1 MSSTALREAAT
12 GKASNP
18 IANFQNVLER
28 YKPQLALALPKHLN
42 ADRMAR
48 LAVTAFSTTPKL
60 QQCTPL
66 SIIGSI
72 MTASQMG
79 LEIGVGGQGFLV
91 PYGQTCTFVPGWKGL
106 TDLVSRTGRATV
118 WTGAVFEGD
127 DFDFALGDS
136 PFVKHKPGDEDD
148 PAKLT
153 HVYAIGRV
161 NGSDFPIIEVWRIGK
176 VWKHRNKYN
185 KVGERHYSFRDQEMY
200 ARKVPLLQ
208 VLKYLPAS
216 VELTNAI
223 TVANAAE
230 TGQRVEW
237 LPNHEPTVTDIDGAT
252 GEILSGGAGGQGEPA
267 STGAAASNAETKTE
281 VASKSAAK
289 PAAKKAPAAAAAEKP
304 PTYAQLAEKIK
315 ASKDQDAAAL
325 VLDEARGHLPEDQ
338 LAELGALFRSTF
350 TQN

>member
-1 MSSTALREAAT
+1 MSSDALRQAAT

-79 LEIGVGGQGFLV
+79 LEIGVNGQGFLV

-106 TDLVSRTGRATV
+106 TDLVSRTGRASV
-118 WTGAVFEGD
+118 WTGAVFQGD
-127 DFDFALGDS
+127 EFDYALGDA
-136 PFVKHKPGDEDD
+136 PFVKHRPGEEDD
-148 PAKLT
+148 PSKLT
-153 HVYAIGRV
+153 HVYAVGRV
-161 NGSDFPIIEVWRIGK
+161 NGSQFPIIEVWSIAK

-185 KVGERHYSFRDQEMY
+185 KVGDRHYSFRDQEMY

-216 VELTNAI
+216 VELSNALV
-223 TVANAAE
+223 VANAAE
-230 TGQRVEW
+230 VGQRAEW
-237 LPNHEPTVTDIDGAT
+237 NLNQDPIVMDLDPSGS
-252 GEILSGGAGGQGEPA
+252 GEVL
-267 STGAAASNAETKTE
+267 NRDDV
-281 VASKSAAK
+281 VAREQA
-289 PAAKKAPAAAAAEKP
+289 AAAAAESASKSKEKP
-304 PTYAQLAEKIK
+304 EAASKSTKASKKQEAAPGPTYAQIAEKLK
-315 ASKDQDAAAL
+315 ASKDAEAAAL
-325 VLDEARGHLPEDQ
+325 VLDEARGLLPEDQ
-338 LAELGALFRSTF
+338 LEDLGALYRMTF

>member
-1 MSSTALREAAT
+1 MSSDALRQAAT

-60 QQCTPL
+60 QQCTPI

-79 LEIGVGGQGFLV
+79 LEIGVNGQGFLV

-106 TDLVSRTGRATV
+106 TDLVSRTGRASV

-127 DFDFALGDS
+127 EFDYALGDA
-136 PFVKHKPGDEDD
+136 PFVKHRPGEEDD
-148 PAKLT
+148 PSKLT
-153 HVYAIGRV
+153 HVYAVGRV
-161 NGSDFPIIEVWRIGK
+161 NGSQFPIVEVWSIAK

-185 KVGERHYSFRDQEMY
+185 KVGDRHYSFRDQEMY

-216 VELTNAI
+216 VELSNALV
-223 TVANAAE
+223 VANAAE
-230 TGQRVEW
+230 VGQRAEW
-237 LPNHEPTVTDIDGAT
+237 NLNQDAVVMDLDPSGS
-252 GEILSGGAGGQGEPA
+252 GEVL
-267 STGAAASNAETKTE
+267 NRDE
-281 VASKSAAK
+281 VAAREQAV
-289 PAAKKAPAAAAAEKP
+289 AAAAEAASKSKEKP
-304 PTYAQLAEKIK
+304 EAASKTARASKKQEAGPTYAQLADKLK
-315 ASKDQDAAAL
+315 TAKDADAAAL
-325 VLDEARGHLPEDQ
+325 VLDEARGQLPEDQ
-338 LAELGALFRSTF
+338 LEELGALYRMTF

>member
-1 MSSTALREAAT
+1 MTSNQLREAAT

-60 QQCTPL
+60 QQCSPL

-79 LEIGVGGQGFLV
+79 LEIGVNGQGFLV

-106 TDLVSRTGRATV
+106 TDLVSRTGRASV
-118 WTGAVFEGD
+118 WTGAVFQGD
-127 DFDFALGDS
+127 EFDYALGDA
-136 PFVKHKPGDEDD
+136 PFVKHRPGEEDD
-148 PAKLT
+148 PSKLT
-153 HVYAIGRV
+153 HVYAVGRV
-161 NGSDFPIIEVWRIGK
+161 NGSQFPIIEVWSIAK

-185 KVGERHYSFRDQEMY
+185 KVGDRHYSFRDQEMY

-216 VELTNAI
+216 VELSNALV
-223 TVANAAE
+223 VANAAE
-230 TGQRVEW
+230 VGQRAEW
-237 LPNHEPTVTDIDGAT
+237 NLNQDPIVMDLDPSGS
-252 GEILSGGAGGQGEPA
+252 GEVL
-267 STGAAASNAETKTE
+267 NRDDV
-281 VASKSAAK
+281 VAREQA
-289 PAAKKAPAAAAAEKP
+289 AAAAAESASKAKEKP
-304 PTYAQLAEKIK
+304 EAASKSTKASKKQETAAGPSYAVIAEKLK
-315 ASKDQDAAAL
+315 ASKDADAAAL
-325 VLDEARGHLPEDQ
+325 VLDESRGLLPEDQ
-338 LAELGALFRSTF
+338 LEELGALYRMTF